1 MPPSEPVGHKY
12 RSAVQ
17 EYYLR
22 KKKKIRQQCVITNRC
37 MQSEQLMSLYKVF
50 WKYINRGNPQ
60 MAPFQLILD
69 GGRMGQASV
78 NPRLKDENDQNQTNR
93 K

>member
-1 MPPSEPVGHKY
+1 
-12 RSAVQ
+12 
-17 EYYLR
+17 
-22 KKKKIRQQCVITNRC
+22 
-37 MQSEQLMSLYKVF
+37 
-50 WKYINRGNPQ
+50 
-60 MAPFQLILD
+60 MAPFQRILD